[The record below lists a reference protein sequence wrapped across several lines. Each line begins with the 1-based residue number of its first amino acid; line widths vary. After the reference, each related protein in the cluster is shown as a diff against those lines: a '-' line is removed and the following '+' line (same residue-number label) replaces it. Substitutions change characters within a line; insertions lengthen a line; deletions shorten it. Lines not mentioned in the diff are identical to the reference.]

1 VGQLIDGSK
10 AMKDSAR
17 IAPVAALL
25 SAVLSITCC
34 LPLGIPAGIGLAG
47 IGMLMDRLQP
57 WLMALS
63 LVFLTVGL
71 VQLYRQRACQRRN
84 LLNLVIF
91 CIAATIVLA
100 LIFFPQ
106 VVASILAD
114 RL

>member
-1 VGQLIDGSK
+1 
-10 AMKDSAR
+10 MKDSAR
-17 IAPVAALL
+17 IAPLAALL

-34 LPLGIPAGIGLAG
+34 LPLGIPAGIGLAA

-91 CIAATIVLA
+91 CIAAAIVLA

>member
-1 VGQLIDGSK
+1 
-10 AMKDSAR
+10 
-17 IAPVAALL
+17 
-25 SAVLSITCC
+25 
-34 LPLGIPAGIGLAG
+34 
-47 IGMLMDRLQP
+47 MLMDRLQP

-91 CIAATIVLA
+91 CIAAAIVLA